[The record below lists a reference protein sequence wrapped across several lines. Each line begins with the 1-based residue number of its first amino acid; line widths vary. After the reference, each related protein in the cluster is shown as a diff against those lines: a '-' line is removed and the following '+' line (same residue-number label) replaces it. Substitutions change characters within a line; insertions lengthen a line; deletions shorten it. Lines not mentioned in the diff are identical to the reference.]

1 MRRYKSL
8 YYWTKMQTFHFS
20 RFSMKVQTLV
30 FLFAS
35 HDYAGRKCD
44 SVERS
49 KLKEGETRVIR
60 IQLWRSLV
68 PC

>member
-1 MRRYKSL
+1 
-8 YYWTKMQTFHFS
+8 
-20 RFSMKVQTLV
+20 MKEQTLV

-35 HDYAGRKCD
+35 YDYSERKCD

-49 KLKEGETRVIR
+49 KLKEGETRVIM